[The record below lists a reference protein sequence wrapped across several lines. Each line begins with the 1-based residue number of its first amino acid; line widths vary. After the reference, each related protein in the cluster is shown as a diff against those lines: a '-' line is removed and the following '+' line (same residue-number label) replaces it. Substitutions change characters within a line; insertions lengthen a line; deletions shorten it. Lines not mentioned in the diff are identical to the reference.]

1 MGTTEKGSPPR
12 ARAQRWQPAPVATPG
27 EVNFAHPKLREYL
40 GNLLNE
46 AGGPFTHV
54 DGDARK
60 LIKELLHCRN
70 PDTGKCFPSWEYLAR
85 ASGDSPRNVGYM
97 LGRLD
102 SGPSRQSDGR
112 IVDGHGLIWRRSDRC
127 GFRRLPTQYGITCR
141 FLILAGLVL
150 PHNCMECRCGLAW
163 GAEERGSIFSGSSD
177 HALHLKSSQNKG
189 ELRTRARS
197 LFVKSSP
204 PAAPDK
210 DPTLTGFLAMFER
223 LRLAKYSDNEHG
235 SVSSE
240 NRDKLSAFLA
250 DLVGGAWAWAVQEG
264 FEGTRAEVA
273 EALFERLARLWLD
286 WPGTARF
293 LCERRHPIGLL
304 IGDLEKFGKLAR
316 ASWKRALRK
325 PKPLEAHEAPAGAVT
340 AAEYV
345 EQLQAQAEAAEA
357 ALPELDAAEIV
368 ERAAREQGAAYI
380 ALAHAASAALLP
392 SALAPGA
399 PVVRLFP
406 EPAFACA
413 IEHEDAGDDGYV
425 DNDTGDDRDFFPR
438 ELERARQ
445 EVLFRVELEADAL
458 PPTLGPVEL
467 DIDARE
473 AGLRGLDLAG
483 EQEQRSDGI
492 GDDHARGANGGE
504 DSIED
509 KIGASDDVS
518 PGLGGGGGAADGGIE
533 GSDPRLGEADGDVM
547 GRDGATVGLPGA
559 SHAGKVPRSAEVLVA
574 GAKGVSRKDLAGGG
588 ESSSRD
594 TPTRAPSPRSAPR
607 ARPKN
612 RENGPKEA
620 GISVSREPVSGWAVQ
635 ATNPTAADVDEPPS
649 AAPLVLAPVLRAVP
663 ARAPSDEGG
672 KLAASKAAHARALLA
687 ALLPPPNPERRT
699 AAAAPVL
706 EDEPMLTPA
715 PTTTEKRPGN
725 DRGGT
730 EANTDPAPGLEALQ
744 ETPEG
749 PRPPRVRRPG
759 SRPFAGTTGVPG
771 RRHDA
776 WRSLALP
783 EAPADEDRTDE

>member
-12 ARAQRWQPAPVATPG
+12 AKAQRWQPAPVATPG

-70 PDTGKCFPSWEYLAR
+70 PGTGKCFPSWEYLAR

-112 IVDGHGLIWRRSDRC
+112 IVDGHELIWRRSDRC

-150 PHNCMECRCGLAW
+150 PHNCMECRCGRAW

-177 HALHLKSSQNKG
+177 HTLHMKSSQNKG
-189 ELRTRARS
+189 ELGTRARS

-210 DPTLTGFLAMFER
+210 DPTLTGFLAVFER

-357 ALPELDAAEIV
+357 TLPELDAAEIV
-368 ERAAREQGAAYI
+368 ERAEREQGAAYI
-380 ALAHAASAALLP
+380 ALARAASAALLP
-392 SALAPGA
+392 SAIAPGA

-406 EPAFACA
+406 EPAFA
-413 IEHEDAGDDGYV
+413 ISFEHEDAGDYEYA
-425 DNDTGDDRDFFPR
+425 DNDTGDDPSFFAR
-438 ELERARQ
+438 ELARSS
-445 EVLFRVELEADAL
+445 R
-458 PPTLGPVEL
+458 PT
-467 DIDARE
+467 RY
-473 AGLRGLDLAG
+473 R
-483 EQEQRSDGI
+483 R
-492 GDDHARGANGGE
+492 
-504 DSIED
+504 
-509 KIGASDDVS
+509 
-518 PGLGGGGGAADGGIE
+518 
-533 GSDPRLGEADGDVM
+533 RLG
-547 GRDGATVGLPGA
+547 R
-559 SHAGKVPRSAEVLVA
+559 
-574 GAKGVSRKDLAGGG
+574 
-588 ESSSRD
+588 
-594 TPTRAPSPRSAPR
+594 
-607 ARPKN
+607 
-612 RENGPKEA
+612 
-620 GISVSREPVSGWAVQ
+620 
-635 ATNPTAADVDEPPS
+635 
-649 AAPLVLAPVLRAVP
+649 
-663 ARAPSDEGG
+663 
-672 KLAASKAAHARALLA
+672 
-687 ALLPPPNPERRT
+687 
-699 AAAAPVL
+699 
-706 EDEPMLTPA
+706 
-715 PTTTEKRPGN
+715 
-725 DRGGT
+725 
-730 EANTDPAPGLEALQ
+730 
-744 ETPEG
+744 
-749 PRPPRVRRPG
+749 
-759 SRPFAGTTGVPG
+759 
-771 RRHDA
+771 
-776 WRSLALP
+776 
-783 EAPADEDRTDE
+783 

>member
-1 MGTTEKGSPPR
+1 MIIAESGGAGRARSASTDKKTAPPR
-12 ARAQRWQPAPVATPG
+12 GKPQRWQPAPVATPG

-150 PHNCMECRCGLAW
+150 PHNCMECRCGRAW

-177 HALHLKSSQNKG
+177 HTLHLKSSQNKG
-189 ELRTRARS
+189 ELGTRARS

-210 DPTLTGFLAMFER
+210 DPTLTGFLAVFER

-357 ALPELDAAEIV
+357 TLPELDAAEIV
-368 ERAAREQGAAYI
+368 ERAEREQGAAYI
-380 ALAHAASAALLP
+380 AQARAASAALLP

-399 PVVRLFP
+399 PAVRLFP
-406 EPAFACA
+406 EPAFA
-413 IEHEDAGDDGYV
+413 ISFEHEDAGDYEYA
-425 DNDTGDDRDFFPR
+425 DNDTGDDPSFFAR
-438 ELERARQ
+438 ELARAK
-445 EVLFRVELEADAL
+445 LEANAL

-467 DIDARE
+467 DVDARE
-473 AGLRGLDLAG
+473 AGLRGLDLTG
-483 EQEQRSDGI
+483 EQEQRRDGI

-518 PGLGGGGGAADGGIE
+518 PGLSAGGGAAHGGIE
-533 GSDPRLGEADGDVM
+533 GSDPRLSEADGDVM

-559 SHAGKVPRSAEVLVA
+559 SHEGKVPWSGEALVA
-574 GAKGVSRKDLAGGG
+574 GAIGVSRKVRAGGG
-588 ESSSRD
+588 EASSCD
-594 TPTRAPSPRSAPR
+594 TPTRAPLPRSAPR

-620 GISVSREPVSGWAVQ
+620 GIGVSREPVPVWAVQ
-635 ATNPTAADVDEPPS
+635 ATNPTAADVDEPPI
-649 AAPLVLAPVLRAVP
+649 AAPLVFAPVQRAFP
-663 ARAPSDEGG
+663 ERAPSDEGG
-672 KLAASKAAHARALLA
+672 KLAASKAAHARALL
-687 ALLPPPNPERRT
+687 PCSRT
-699 AAAAPVL
+699 
-706 EDEPMLTPA
+706 
-715 PTTTEKRPGN
+715 
-725 DRGGT
+725 
-730 EANTDPAPGLEALQ
+730 
-744 ETPEG
+744 
-749 PRPPRVRRPG
+749 
-759 SRPFAGTTGVPG
+759 S
-771 RRHDA
+771 
-776 WRSLALP
+776 
-783 EAPADEDRTDE
+783 